1 MVRVTILQ
9 NFKEQSADKTLLY
22 KGGKHLAANSVAAQ

>member
-9 NFKEQSADKTLLY
+9 NFKEQSADNTLLY
-22 KGGKHLAANSVAAQ
+22 KGGKHLAANNVAAQ